1 MMDADTLL
9 FFDGRPEELSLYE
22 AILGRIRVLG
32 DVTPVVHKTQISLR
46 NRRVFACV
54 SMLRVRKKA
63 LLPPHYLVLTL
74 GLPYP
79 IRSSRIDGPVEA
91 RPGRWT
97 HHIVVSEENELDE
110 ELLGWVRKAYAF
122 ADR

>member
-9 FFDGRPEELSLYE
+9 FFAGRAEELGLY
-22 AILGRIRVLG
+22 AALLDWLTPLG
-32 DVTPVVHKTQISLR
+32 DVTPVVHRTQISLR
-46 NRRVFACV
+46 NCRVFACV

>member
-9 FFDGRPEELSLYE
+9 FFAGRAEELGLY
-22 AILGRIRVLG
+22 AALLDWLTPLGE
-32 DVTPVVHKTQISLR
+32 VTPVVHKTQISLR

-79 IRSSRIDGPVEA
+79 IRSSRVDGPVEA